1 MCGEQ
6 FEWLFT
12 IIVIFKLNLELQNFG
27 FNYQRISFIRNYIL
41 PLCMLNNAIIDELSN
56 QERKEFIIL
65 PVLASFYCKECFS

>member
-27 FNYQRISFIRNYIL
+27 FNYQRIGFLRNYIL

-56 QERKEFIIL
+56 QE
-65 PVLASFYCKECFS
+65 CK